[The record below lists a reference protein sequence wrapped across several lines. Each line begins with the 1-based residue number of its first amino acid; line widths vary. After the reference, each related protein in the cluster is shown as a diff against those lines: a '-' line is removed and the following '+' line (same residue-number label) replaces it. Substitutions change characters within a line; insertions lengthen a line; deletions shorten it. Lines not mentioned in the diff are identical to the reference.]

1 MARTADPLSYAL
13 VVMLYSLG
21 IPSGVLRPD
30 DHRMREIEG
39 ALQIAERSCDDLAL
53 AFTQMALGVAL
64 AHRQTDADRDH
75 GHELLAEV
83 GDMFLRLRDVL
94 LDLQFINVYVARERA
109 GVETAMPPSRLC
121 APPSTICSPGDNGWH
136 WAFLR
141 RVFWCRHCSI
151 AGPRVTW
158 PKPRPRSSG

>member
-109 GVETAMPPSRLC
+109 RRGDRDAAIPLMRAAVDHLF
-121 APPSTICSPGDNGWH
+121 PGDNGWH